1 MTETTLSTDRR
12 TAKRVRGAERQNRLR
27 EKRASCGIVPLT
39 LWVPKHTIAEF
50 KQIAEKACSNDN
62 HDVVVVLRDRVSG
75 KFL

>member
-1 MTETTLSTDRR
+1 MIETTLSTDQR

-27 EKRASCGIVPLT
+27 EKRAGRGIIPLT

-50 KQIAEKACSNDN
+50 KQIAEKACSNSD

-75 KFL
+75 KFV